1 MTLLGCSFQNFRR
14 AFPYF
19 IVPLIWPRNAIQRIN
34 RSPVGK
40 CYRTNRAIHCIV
52 TGPVVSVIH
61 VSNNVTRVWC
71 CGYCFVFLTVSW
83 FPSNQNHQPTNPRQT
98 QRVLLARALLQRYGF
113 WITRVTEHGRLVTNT
128 NLLQNMPCKHTLAAY
143 QEDFDHTI
151 VQ

>member
-19 IVPLIWPRNAIQRIN
+19 MVPLIWPRNAIQRIN

-40 CYRTNRAIHCIV
+40 CYKTNRAIHCIV
-52 TGPVVSVIH
+52 IGPVDSVIH
-61 VSNNVTRVWC
+61 VSNNVTPGLMLWLLF
-71 CGYCFVFLTVSW
+71 CFLNSKLFSFKSKSSANESSSGSESSSSVNSAAKI
-83 FPSNQNHQPTNPRQT
+83 
-98 QRVLLARALLQRYGF
+98 RVLNHKDCRTWKVSYKYF
-113 WITRVTEHGRLVTNT
+113 V
-128 NLLQNMPCKHTLAAY
+128 QNMPCKHALAAY